1 VDRYSL
7 IKWND
12 TDLLFGIKEGVC
24 AVNIVLMLIFGVP
37 LM

>member
-1 VDRYSL
+1 MDRYSL